1 MIPIS
6 LYSID
11 SPRVEETSE
20 ALQLEHIVVGGLT
33 IGFQRTVRVP
43 LGTINSLP
51 ANLGNFPVYRV
62 RDFQSKVPKNWNP
75 EGFFMPMY
83 SQEAL
88 WLSFRRNKDVRAL
101 IVAAGNIN
109 AVTGRPFQV
118 KEGVV
123 DLRLQEKNYMVVP
136 PQPWL
141 DGWKDTDNKVYQ
153 FVAAQLGSGQT
164 VEGQLTGKEDV
175 GGIQLVVYQQKPD
188 FSAKHPRMFPKEHSV
203 DYKTEDL
210 ICEDDDFELGMC
222 LAGTYLGGGSHSRPR
237 DPPGNPNLITLGGSS
252 KKVSSMGLGRGG
264 EIKQKIYPDPY
275 GFDSWNPDSVQS
287 MTLYLVDSR
296 DFPDIT
302 GQKALPT
309 PITMET
315 YRRLG
320 YPWFGL
326 SDGGWSDIK
335 GSAVFGELKPVD
347 E

>member
-6 LYSID
+6 VYVVDNQI
-11 SPRVEETSE
+11 VEPSAEP
-20 ALQLEHIVVGGLT
+20 LKLEHIVVGGLT

-43 LGTINSLP
+43 QGRINDLP
-51 ANLGNFPVYRV
+51 ANLGNFPIYRV
-62 RDFQSKVPKNWNP
+62 RDFQSRVPKNWNS

-88 WLSFRRNKDVRAL
+88 WLSFRRKYHDPRAL

-109 AVTGRPFQV
+109 AVTGRPFQTKDQKV
-118 KEGVV
+118 NVALAEG
-123 DLRLQEKNYMVVP
+123 NYMVVP

-141 DGWKDTDNKVYQ
+141 DGWKDRNDKVYQ

-175 GGIQLVVYQQKPD
+175 GGIQLVVYQPKP
-188 FSAKHPRMFPKEHSV
+188 SAHSRIHQAREA
-203 DYKTEDL
+203 DLDEDL
-210 ICEDDDFELGMC
+210 LTLEC
-222 LAGTYLGGGSHSRPR
+222 AGGTLGGG
-237 DPPGNPNLITLGGSS
+237 DYLGSTRG
-252 KKVSSMGLGRGG
+252 VSSMGLGRGG

-275 GFDSWNPDSVQS
+275 GLGVWSPDSVQNV
-287 MTLYLVDSR
+287 TLYLVDSK
-296 DFPDIT
+296 DFPEIT
-302 GQKALPT
+302 GQQALPT
-309 PITMET
+309 PITVDT
-315 YRRLG
+315 YRKLG

-326 SDGGWSDIK
+326 SDGSWNDTK